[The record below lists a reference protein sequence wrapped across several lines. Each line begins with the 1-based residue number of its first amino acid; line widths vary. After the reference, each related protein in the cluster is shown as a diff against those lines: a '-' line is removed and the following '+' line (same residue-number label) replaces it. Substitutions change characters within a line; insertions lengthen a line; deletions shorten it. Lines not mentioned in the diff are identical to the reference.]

1 MRKKNKDRHAFSI
14 RFSVECHAFS
24 AETAHRSIEEHA
36 FSAGFACRCIER
48 HGLFQLKMHVVL

>member
-1 MRKKNKDRHAFSI
+1 MRKHKDRHAFSI

-36 FSAGFACRCIER
+36 LSAGFACRCIER